1 MTEIKYLITFRGQED
16 VKQAKDVTVTC
27 NNHGTNLST
36 FHFSSCFVVCLKK
49 LN

>member
-27 NNHGTNLST
+27 NNHMALIFRLFISL
-36 FHFSSCFVVCLKK
+36 HALWFVSKS
-49 LN
+49 